1 MPYKKAKNSD
11 FSTQIDIILGGDSK
25 ESCIVLWACGQGC
38 DNGGND
44 KGHTML
50 TISNN
55 VHLPDAEIE
64 LTYIRAQG
72 AGGQN
77 VNKVSSAVHLR
88 FDIPASSLPEFYKE
102 RLLALRDSRI
112 TGDGV
117 LIIKAQQYRTQEQ
130 NRADALARLGEL
142 IIAAGKTE
150 KKRRPTKPTLGSKTR
165 RLEGKAR
172 RSTVKAG
179 RGKVDF

>member
-1 MPYKKAKNSD
+1 
-11 FSTQIDIILGGDSK
+11 
-25 ESCIVLWACGQGC
+25 
-38 DNGGND
+38 
-44 KGHTML
+44 ML

-117 LIIKAQQYRTQEQ
+117 LILKAQQYRTQEQ
-130 NRADALARLGEL
+130 NRADALARLAEL
-142 IIAAGKTE
+142 IINAGKTE